1 MSVLVWDKDEERRF
15 EMGVSKGVLFPKK
28 TDGSGTYE
36 NGVAWNGLTG
46 VTESPSGADTTDLW
60 ADNIKFATLRA
71 TETFG
76 ATIEAYMYPDE
87 FAECDGSVEAEEGVF
102 IGQQSRRPFGFAYRT
117 NVGVGE
123 DSEAGYKLNLVYNAT
138 VSPSEKGY
146 ETINDS
152 PDAITM
158 SWEVS
163 TTAVNVTGHKPT
175 SHIMIDSTKADKAKL
190 KALENTLYGT
200 ADKEPTLPSPDEVIA
215 MFAAA

>member
-1 MSVLVWDKDEERRF
+1 
-15 EMGVSKGVLFPKK
+15 
-28 TDGSGTYE
+28 
-36 NGVAWNGLTG
+36 
-46 VTESPSGADTTDLW
+46 
-60 ADNIKFATLRA
+60 
-71 TETFG
+71 
-76 ATIEAYMYPDE
+76 MYPDE